1 MSSNR
6 TVGVL
11 PVLSLL
17 LGASLWGVVWYPLRE
32 LERGGLQGVWLTLI
46 LYATALVFSLP
57 RTARHFPEFLRS
69 PRDLAVLMLAAGW
82 TNVAFVLA
90 ILDGNILRVLLLFYL
105 SPLWAVTLGWLI
117 LHERMSRTA
126 FISLLFAMVGAL
138 IMLWNRDVGF
148 PWPHSH
154 ADWLALSS
162 GFAFAVSNVLV
173 RKTHEVSVACKSTA
187 VWIGVVIVALAMIG
201 LFKLPMPQAT
211 IPVFAGALSL
221 GVVGILAM
229 TVLVQFGV
237 SHMPVHR
244 SAVIALIEVVVGAV
258 SQQLLSNEIVTW
270 LEWGGGV
277 LIVLGAY
284 LSARAS
290 VPKG

>member
-6 TVGVL
+6 TVGVI

-17 LGASLWGVVWYPLRE
+17 LGASLWGVIWYPLRE

-46 LYATALVFSLP
+46 LYAAALVFSLP
-57 RTARHFPEFLRS
+57 RTARHIPEFLRN
-69 PRDLAVLMLAAGW
+69 PRDLSILLLAAGW

-105 SPLWAVTLGWLI
+105 SPLWAVTMGWLI
-117 LHERMSRTA
+117 LKERMSRAA
-126 FISLLFAMVGAL
+126 FISLLFAMIGAL
-138 IMLWNRDVGF
+138 IMLWNLDVGF

-154 ADWLALSS
+154 ADWLALSA
-162 GFAFAVSNVLV
+162 GFAFALSNVLV
-173 RKTHEVSVACKSTA
+173 RKVHEVSVACKSTA
-187 VWIGVVIVALAMIG
+187 VWIGVVVVALVMIVM
-201 LFKLPMPQAT
+201 FDLPLPQAPMT
-211 IPVFAGALSL
+211 IYAGAILL

-237 SHMPVHR
+237 SYMPVHR
-244 SAVIALIEVVVGAV
+244 SAVIALVEIVAGAL
-258 SQQLLSNEIVTW
+258 SQQLLTDEVVSLREW
-270 LEWGGGV
+270 LGGV

-290 VPKG
+290 VPKA

>member
-6 TVGVL
+6 TVGAL

-32 LERGGLQGVWLTLI
+32 LEHGGLQGVWLTLI

-57 RTARHFPEFLRS
+57 RTARHLPEFLQS
-69 PRDLAVLMLAAGW
+69 PRDLGILLLAAGW

-90 ILDGNILRVLLLFYL
+90 ILEGNILRVLLLFYL
-105 SPLWAVTLGWLI
+105 SPLWAVTMGWLI
-117 LHERMSRTA
+117 LKERMSRAA
-126 FISLLFAMVGAL
+126 FVSLLFAMAGAL

-148 PWPHSH
+148 PWPHSR

-162 GFAFAVSNVLV
+162 GFAFALSNVLV
-173 RKTHEVSVACKSTA
+173 RKAQTVSVACKSAA
-187 VWIGVVIVALAMIG
+187 VWIGVVVVALAMII
-201 LFKLPMPQAT
+201 LFDLPLPQARMT
-211 IPVFAGALSL
+211 IYAGAMLL

-229 TVLVQFGV
+229 TVFVQFGV

-244 SAVIALIEVVVGAV
+244 SAVIVLVEIVAGAL
-258 SQQLLSNEIVTW
+258 SQRLLSNEVVTP

-277 LIVLGAY
+277 LIVLGAFW
-284 LSARAS
+284 SARVS
-290 VPKG
+290 KG